1 MQIITGI
8 GIVILAISIVLVKPL
23 TATLVVTVSEDGTIT
38 AMLSTIVWEGVISD
52 HLLCSL

>member
-38 AMLSTIVWEGVISD
+38 AMLSTIVWVGVISD